1 MNPPRGLTMIEM
13 LVVCVM
19 LCLLAAAAAPA
30 WNDHLVRTRRLE
42 AQATMQ
48 RLMLQQE
55 RFFTQHGTYLAFGA
69 ASNGDEE
76 RQFQWWSGV
85 TPQASGYE
93 IEGKACDNQTVQACI
108 QLVASPGTP
117 LVDARFRDA
126 DCGQLVLTSTGL
138 RLATGPQLGC
148 WR

>member
-1 MNPPRGLTMIEM
+1 MSTARGLTMIEM
-13 LVVCVM
+13 LIVCVM

-30 WNDHLVRTRRLE
+30 WNEHMVRTRRLE

-55 RFFTQHGTYLAFGA
+55 RYFTQHGTYLAFGA
-69 ASNGDEE
+69 E
-76 RQFQWWSGV
+76 RQFQWWSG
-85 TPQASGYE
+85 TMPPASGYE
-93 IEGKACDNQTVQACI
+93 IEGKACDGETVQACI
-108 QLVASPGTP
+108 QLVATPGTP
-117 LVDARFRDA
+117 LVDARYRDA

-138 RLATGPQLGC
+138 RLATGPQLHC